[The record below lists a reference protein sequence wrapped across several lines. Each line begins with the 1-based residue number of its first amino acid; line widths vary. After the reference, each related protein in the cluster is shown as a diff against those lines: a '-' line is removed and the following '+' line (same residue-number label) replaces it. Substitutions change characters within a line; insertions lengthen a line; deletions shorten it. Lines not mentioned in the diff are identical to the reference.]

1 MRSILDAFTIF
12 PFAIVLSLALGEAF
26 KLVVSE
32 DGQQFIA
39 WQKLYALASFL
50 LLILPFYQG
59 MNRYLLIT
67 YGEQAPAPKPDA
79 VFLVID
85 GTSFMLESALF
96 FVMSRTLG
104 IDKWQRFYWVVFTL
118 LAVDSAWGATVL
130 MHATPPASEV
140 IKAWL
145 TLNIGTAVFILVFIG
160 CGRYRIGAEQPPL
173 LKLHVLASVGTFAM
187 LVRTIWDYKIS
198 WGFYFH

>member
-1 MRSILDAFTIF
+1 MVNTRSILDAFTIF

-32 DGQQFIA
+32 DGPQFIA

-67 YGEQAPAPKPDA
+67 YGEQAPTPKPDS
-79 VFLVID
+79 VFLIID
-85 GTSFMLESALF
+85 GVSFMIESALF
-96 FVMSRTLG
+96 FAMSRTLG
-104 IDKWQRFYWVVFTL
+104 IDKWQRFYWIVFTL
-118 LAVDSAWGATVL
+118 LVVDSAWGSTVW

-140 IKAWL
+140 IAAWL
-145 TLNIGTAVFILVFIG
+145 ILNAVTAIFIFLFIIFG
-160 CGRYRIGAEQPPL
+160 PCLR
-173 LKLHVLASVGTFAM
+173 KLHVLAALGTFAM
-187 LVRTIWDYKIS
+187 LVRTVRDYWIS
-198 WGFYFH
+198 WDFYFR